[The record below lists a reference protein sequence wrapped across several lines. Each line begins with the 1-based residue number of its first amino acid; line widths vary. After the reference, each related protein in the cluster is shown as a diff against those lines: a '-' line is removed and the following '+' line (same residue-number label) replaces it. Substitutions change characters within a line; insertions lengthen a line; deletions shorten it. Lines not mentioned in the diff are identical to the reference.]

1 MKEQEQEEEE
11 EDVAAEMVGVV
22 IGGVFMRS
30 PTDE

>member
-1 MKEQEQEEEE
+1 MKEQEQEEE